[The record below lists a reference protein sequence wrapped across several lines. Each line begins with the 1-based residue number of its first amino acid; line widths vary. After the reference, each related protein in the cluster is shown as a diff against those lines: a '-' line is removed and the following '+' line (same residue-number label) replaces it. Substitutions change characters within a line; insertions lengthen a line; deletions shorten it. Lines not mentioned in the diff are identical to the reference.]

1 MLCPYCHFSQNR
13 VVDKRDAG
21 DGEATRRRRLCE
33 KCQKRFTTYERVE
46 KIELKVMKRDGRLED
61 YQREKIRGGI
71 IKAVEKRPAT
81 PEQIDDII
89 DDIEAKL
96 LSRKSNEVSSAD
108 IGQMVM
114 TRLRKL
120 DEVAYLRFA
129 SVFLGFESVSDFG
142 RQIKKLRIG

>member
-1 MLCPYCHFSQNR
+1 MLCPYCHSSQNR

-46 KIELKVMKRDGRLED
+46 KIELKVIKRDGRLED

-71 IKAVEKRPAT
+71 IKAVEKRPLT
-81 PEQIDDII
+81 PEQIDDVI

-142 RQIKKLRIG
+142 KQIRKLKL

>member
-46 KIELKVMKRDGRLED
+46 KIELKVIKRDGRLED

-71 IKAVEKRPAT
+71 IKAVEKRPLT
-81 PEQIDDII
+81 PEQIDDVI

-129 SVFLGFESVSDFG
+129 SVFLGFESVSDFAK
-142 RQIKKLRIG
+142 QIRKLEL

>member
-46 KIELKVMKRDGRLED
+46 KIELKVIKRDGRLED

-71 IKAVEKRPAT
+71 IKAVEKRPLT

-129 SVFLGFESVSDFG
+129 SVFLGFESVSDFAK
-142 RQIKKLRIG
+142 QIRKLEL